1 MIHAVIFDFDGLILE
16 TEEPTYKSWQDV
28 YRSFGYPL
36 SFVTFSSMVGT
47 TQGDFN
53 PRLELERLVNKSLDW
68 DDIEIRRKVIEN
80 ELIEAQPVL
89 PGVEDYLSDAKRL
102 GLKTGIASNSP
113 SQWVNK
119 YLTRLGLQDHFDY
132 IATSDHVPY
141 LKPDPALYLSALN
154 GLEVQASE
162 AFALEDSPL
171 GIRSAKA
178 AGLYC
183 VAVPNVLTSR
193 LDLSQAD
200 FQLNSLA
207 ELPLEELL
215 DWINGV

>member
-28 YRSFGYPL
+28 YWSFGYPL
-36 SFVTFSSMVGT
+36 SFETFSSMVGT

-89 PGVEDYLSDAKRL
+89 PGVEDYLSDARRL

-119 YLTRLGLQDHFDY
+119 YLTRLGLQDRFDY
-132 IATSDHVPY
+132 ISTSDHVPY
-141 LKPDPALYLSALN
+141 LKPDPALYLSTLN
-154 GLEVQASE
+154 GLGVQASE

-183 VAVPNVLTSR
+183 VAIPNVLTSR

-200 FQLNSLA
+200 FRLNSLA
-207 ELPLEELL
+207 AMPLEELL
-215 DWINGV
+215 NWINGV

>member
-36 SFVTFSSMVGT
+36 SFDTFSSMVGT
-47 TQGDFN
+47 THGDFN
-53 PRLELERLVNKSLDW
+53 PQLELERLLKKSLNW
-68 DDIEIRRKVIEN
+68 DEIEIWRRDIEN

-89 PGVEDYLSDAKRL
+89 PGVEDYLSDARRL
-102 GLKTGIASNSP
+102 GLKIGIASNSP

-119 YLTRLGLQDHFDY
+119 YLARLGLQDHFDH
-132 IATSDHVPY
+132 ISTSDNVPY
-141 LKPDPALYLSALN
+141 LKPDPALYLSALD
-154 GLEVQASE
+154 GLEVGASE
-162 AFALEDSPL
+162 AFALEDLPL

-207 ELPLEELL
+207 EMPLEELL